1 MMALEAEPFEMIGV
15 LLKGAAM
22 AAAPTPV
29 HKIVFRKWVLNIDH
43 ILQHFELECPYLQ
56 IWLK

>member
-1 MMALEAEPFEMIGV
+1 MALEAEPFKMIGV

-56 IWLK
+56 I